1 MAGRPNTHGGYCL
14 EEVITHLSCPK
25 EVIGGILQ
33 EVRRVD
39 TWMRTGMSGAQLPI
53 PAVNRMNFI
62 GTLSIRGALIRM
74 YARMVKFTRE
84 TITSLRY
91 LHERDNGI
99 RSRR

>member
-14 EEVITHLSCPK
+14 EEVTAHLSCRK

-53 PAVNRMNFI
+53 PAAKQDEFHWDVEHPGGAHSNVRPDGEIHHGNDNFP
-62 GTLSIRGALIRM
+62 
-74 YARMVKFTRE
+74 
-84 TITSLRY
+84 
-91 LHERDNGI
+91 
-99 RSRR
+99 